1 MVRTVVQVISVHYSI
16 GIDALEYMATRF
28 AVTYLISAGRPLPH
42 VVFSAVYLLHQ
53 LHVCNF
59 FSELRQIHPL
69 KH

>member
-16 GIDALEYMATRF
+16 GIDALEHMATRF

-42 VVFSAVYLLHQ
+42 VVFSAVYLLH
-53 LHVCNF
+53 VCNF